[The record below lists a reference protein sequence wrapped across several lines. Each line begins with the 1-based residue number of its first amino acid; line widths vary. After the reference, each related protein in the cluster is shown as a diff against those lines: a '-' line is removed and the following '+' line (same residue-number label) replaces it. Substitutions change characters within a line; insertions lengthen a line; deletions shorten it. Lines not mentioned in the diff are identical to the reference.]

1 MSRLHKE
8 GVAAGH
14 ALKTLTARP
23 LVRWLARR
31 VPQLAVEARDAL
43 VLLKELK

>member
-1 MSRLHKE
+1 MRQLRKE

-14 ALKTLTARP
+14 ALKILTTKP
-23 LVRWLARR
+23 LIRWLARR
-31 VPQLAVEARDAL
+31 VPQLALEARDAL